1 MGPMRTPRLS
11 AILSADM
18 ERQAPQ
24 DPASGSL
31 AAAGSTKAGS
41 MFSPDAVHA
50 GNKRSLSS
58 ARFEDRCTEIC
69 EAAQGKH
76 GKHPQGSAHEYCLS
90 RTPPWLAQLHPVA
103 QLINQWALCQHVV
116 S

>member
-18 ERQAPQ
+18 EPQAPQ

-31 AAAGSTKAGS
+31 AASGSTKAGS

-50 GNKRSLSS
+50 GNKRSLTN

-69 EAAQGKH
+69 EAAQGEH
-76 GKHPQGSAHEYCLS
+76 GKHRQGSACRYCLS
-90 RTPPWLAQLHPVA
+90 RTPLPSAQVVA
-103 QLINQWALCQHVV
+103 ILLPSW
-116 S
+116 